1 MVIVTRSAYKKACD
15 SFNSS
20 EISQKNIIP
29 PWCSAGK
36 VYERS
41 KSKKVAPKWEMRS
54 TYPLRANIWEYLYED
69 NVAQNF
75 NCSRKRRH
83 RRCKQTSVKQT
94 GSKTAV
100 WMLITLGAVI
110 GIIVPVSLWRTNVS
124 REGNSTAE
132 PKLITL
138 PVTDTSISMECC
150 TGMKYLAE
158 RLAKAEQTLRNTLR
172 SRSLMLTSITKIESK
187 HIDTQYIEGATA
199 SIGSDTREWGGRVAL
214 WGVVPLWRAARPPD
228 TVLSLRRPTLADC
241 WPFIGS
247 YGEIIIRLPQAQ
259 RVRYV
264 TVEHI
269 HPDTARSAPKH
280 FVIYGVLANDT
291 LIKVVNGQYRA
302 NGPSKQYYPLAY
314 NQVELKSLVFRILT
328 NQGNKRYTC
337 VYRIHFYAGE
347 ENSLMHFVNK

>member
-1 MVIVTRSAYKKACD
+1 MVIVTRSAYKKACE

-36 VYERS
+36 VHERS

-54 TYPLRANIWEYLYED
+54 TYPLRADIWEYLYED
-69 NVAQNF
+69 NAAQNF
-75 NCSRKRRH
+75 NCSKRRH
-83 RRCKQTSVKQT
+83 RRCKQTVKQT
-94 GSKTAV
+94 GSKTLV
-100 WMLITLGAVI
+100 WLLLTVGAAI
-110 GIIVPVSLWRTNVS
+110 GIIVSVSFLRTNAS
-124 REGNSTAE
+124 REGNLTAE

-138 PVTDTSISMECC
+138 PVMDTSVSMECC
-150 TGMKYLAE
+150 AGMKYLAE

-172 SRSLMLTSITKIESK
+172 SRAMMLTSRTKIEGK
-187 HIDTQYIEGATA
+187 HIDTLYIEGATA
-199 SIGSDTREWGGRVAL
+199 SKGSDTQEWGGRVAL

-247 YGEIIIRLPQAQ
+247 YGEIIIRLPQTQ

-291 LIKVVNGQYRA
+291 WIKVVNGQYRA
-302 NGPSKQYYPLAY
+302 KGPSKQYYPLAY
-314 NQVELKSLVFRILT
+314 RQVEWKSLVFRILT
-328 NQGNKRYTC
+328 NQGNERYTC
-337 VYRIHFYAGE
+337 VYRIHFYAE
-347 ENSLMHFVNK
+347 QENSLITFDNK